1 MCGVAGVFTPG
12 GSLPAETRERISRMA
27 RCMVHRGPDHEGL
40 WVSEDGAVG
49 LAHRRLSIIDLSADG
64 NQPMA
69 SPSGRYRLSYNGE
82 VYNYLELRAELEAR
96 GRSFQTRS
104 DTEVLL
110 AAFEE
115 FGLLPAIEKV
125 HGMFA
130 IAVWD
135 EQSHVLSLI
144 RDRAGKKP
152 LYYSISDGRLV
163 FASELNAMKSATDMG
178 GVDPESLHHY
188 LTLGY
193 VPGLS
198 TIYRKIRE
206 VPAGGY
212 VEADGKLDLRQGRYW
227 LLPAPAPEMAGLSFK
242 SAVDATEE
250 ALTEALRIRLRA
262 DVPVG
267 VFLSGGIDSG
277 LLVALAAGMVDQP
290 LKTFTI
296 GLGEAAYD
304 ESGLARLVAQKYGTD
319 HTEIRLD
326 PDPEA
331 LLPRVVAAYGE
342 PFADPSAL
350 PSFAV
355 AAAASSDLKVVLNG
369 EGADELFAGYRR
381 AWAVRR
387 AQQASALF
395 SMLPK
400 ALVDGVHSHLPRPR
414 GHRTPYAL
422 GFRFLK
428 GVLCPPGERYLT
440 WSSDGFSEAEKQ
452 ALYRSPTSV
461 RPTAQFLEEEW
472 ECLLPREE
480 LARFMAL
487 DLSVGTGDCL
497 LFKMDIATMASSLE
511 ARSPFL
517 DHGVMELA
525 ARLPRKLHFRGKRT
539 KPILRALADRL
550 LPHGVA
556 HAPKRGF
563 EIPLADWV
571 DGAFAGT
578 IRESL
583 MDSGF
588 MRENFRAAEMVRVLN
603 DSAGLGRERRARLLW
618 ILFMLAQWAEA

>member
-1 MCGVAGVFTPG
+1 MCGVAGAFIPG
-12 GSLPAETRERISRMA
+12 GSSPGDTRDQIARMA

-40 WVSEDGAVG
+40 WVAEDGTVG

-64 NQPMA
+64 NQPMV
-69 SPSGRYRLSYNGE
+69 SPSGRYHLSYNGE
-82 VYNYLELRAELEAR
+82 VYNYLELRAELEGR
-96 GRSFQTRS
+96 GRTFRTRS

-110 AAFEE
+110 VAIEE
-115 FGLLPAIEKV
+115 YGLLPAVKKV

-130 IAVWD
+130 AAVWD
-135 EQSHVLSLI
+135 STDRTLTLL

-152 LYYSISDGRLV
+152 LYYSISDGRAV
-163 FASELNAMKSATDMG
+163 FASELNAMKGVTDTG
-178 GVDPESLHHY
+178 GIDQESLHHY
-188 LTLGY
+188 LSLGY
-193 VPGLS
+193 VPGLA

-212 VEADGKLDLRQGRYW
+212 IEMDSRLQPKSGRYW
-227 LLPAPAPEMAGLSFK
+227 SLPEPDTNSNLTFDD
-242 SAVDATEE
+242 AVEATEE
-250 ALTEALRIRLRA
+250 ALRTAIGIRLRA

-277 LLVALAAGMVDQP
+277 LLVALASDMLDRP
-290 LKTFTI
+290 LKTFTVAM
-296 GLGEAAYD
+296 GDDSAYD
-304 ESGLARLVAQKYGTD
+304 ESGPARLVAERYGTD
-319 HTEIRLD
+319 HTEVRLA

-331 LLPRVVAAYGE
+331 LLPRVVGAYGE

-355 AAAASSDLKVVLNG
+355 AEAASSELTVVLNG

-387 AQQASALF
+387 AQQAATLF
-395 SMLPK
+395 KVLPDSLVRGVSNSLPK
-400 ALVDGVHSHLPRPR
+400 PR
-414 GHRTPYAL
+414 GHRTPYSL
-422 GFRFLK
+422 GYRFLK
-428 GVLCPPGERYLT
+428 GVVSPPGERYLI
-440 WSSDGFSEAEKQ
+440 WSSDGFSEDEKRS
-452 ALYRSPTSV
+452 LYRSP
-461 RPTAQFLEEEW
+461 PTTRRTDQMLEQDWDWLEPQED
-472 ECLLPREE
+472 

-525 ARLPRKLHFRGKRT
+525 ASLPRELHFRGKRT
-539 KPILRALADRL
+539 KPILRALADRY
-550 LPHGVA
+550 LPPEVSN
-556 HAPKRGF
+556 APKRGF

-571 DGAFAGT
+571 DGAFAKA

-583 MDSGF
+583 LDSQF
-588 MRENFRAAEMVRVLN
+588 MRETFRVAELERVIN
-603 DSAGLGRERRARLLW
+603 DTGRIGRERRARLLW